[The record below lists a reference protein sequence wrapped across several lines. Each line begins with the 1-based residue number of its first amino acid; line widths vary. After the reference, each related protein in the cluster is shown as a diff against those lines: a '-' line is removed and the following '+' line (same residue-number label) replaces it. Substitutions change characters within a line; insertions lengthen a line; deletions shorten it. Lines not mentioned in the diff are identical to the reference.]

1 MVFPVSPEKEVSI
14 SLLQANTPSIQVFG
28 LEPCIS
34 ANFTDSDLN
43 SGEFT

>member
-14 SLLQANTPSIQVFG
+14 SLLQANTPSIQVFE
-28 LEPCIS
+28 LQSRIS
-34 ANFTDSDLN
+34 ANITDSGLN